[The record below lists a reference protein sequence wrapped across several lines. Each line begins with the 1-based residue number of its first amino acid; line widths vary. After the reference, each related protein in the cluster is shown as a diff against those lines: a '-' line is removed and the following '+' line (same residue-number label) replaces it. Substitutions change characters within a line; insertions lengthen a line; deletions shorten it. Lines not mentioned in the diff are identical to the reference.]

1 MMFMNSH
8 LFPHIGKVIASTGS
22 RHFPRMLHDLI
33 QTQLAVDATHIR
45 QMRVEPVGR
54 PAHRNP
60 PETGKDPAQ
69 QAETVFCEHI
79 AARSS
84 APIDPPASAS
94 ADADADADASQL
106 HLTRRKDGYRYVI
119 SVYRNDQS
127 QRFSAQEQSLL
138 QDISP
143 VLLPMVEKHIHA
155 LQPLQTGTEEP
166 SPGTDGAQPGLDNL
180 RLRFNERLQQLG
192 LSLSNRETEVCIGL
206 LAGRTAPELAEQLQL
221 KVNTVE
227 SYLKRAAIKLGIS
240 GRHSLMRWMYSPE
253 DTSTATSAA

>member
-1 MMFMNSH
+1 MNSH

-33 QTQLAVDATHIR
+33 RTQLAIDATHIR
-45 QMRVEPVGR
+45 QMRVEPVTQHCEPEPMKDAALRADTLFSEHSDR
-54 PAHRNP
+54 PP
-60 PETGKDPAQ
+60 PEP
-69 QAETVFCEHI
+69 
-79 AARSS
+79 SS
-84 APIDPPASAS
+84 TA
-94 ADADADADASQL
+94 ADAAQL

-127 QRFSAQEQSLL
+127 ERFSAQERSLL

-155 LQPLQTGTEEP
+155 VQPLEI
-166 SPGTDGAQPGLDNL
+166 DAQSLAPASETSGLETL

-192 LSLSNRETEVCIGL
+192 LKLSNRESEVCIGL
-206 LAGRTAPELAEQLQL
+206 LAGHTAPELAAQLQL

-240 GRHSLMRWMYSPE
+240 GRHSLMKWMYSPQ
-253 DTSTATSAA
+253 DCTATP

>member
-1 MMFMNSH
+1 MNSH

-33 QTQLAVDATHIR
+33 LTQLAVDATHIR

-54 PAHRNP
+54 AQPRTD
-60 PETGKDPAQ
+60 PECPKEATLTT
-69 QAETVFCEHI
+69 ETVYSEL
-79 AARSS
+79 STDPGNS
-84 APIDPPASAS
+84 DVPAPEPSTVT
-94 ADADADADASQL
+94 DASQL

-119 SVYRNDQS
+119 SVYRCGPS
-127 QRFSAQEQSLL
+127 KRFSARERSLL

-155 LQPLQTGTEEP
+155 LQPANADPEAQAAATEASLQ
-166 SPGTDGAQPGLDNL
+166 GLETL
-180 RLRFNERLQQLG
+180 RLRFCERVQQLG
-192 LSLSNRETEVCIGL
+192 LSLSNREMEVCVGL

-253 DTSTATSAA
+253 DCPAACDPSNAA